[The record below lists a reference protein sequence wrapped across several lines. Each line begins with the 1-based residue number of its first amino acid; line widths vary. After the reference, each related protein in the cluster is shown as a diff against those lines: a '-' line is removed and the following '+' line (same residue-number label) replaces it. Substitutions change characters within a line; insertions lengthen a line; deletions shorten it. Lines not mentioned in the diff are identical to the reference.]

1 MKKIISILITCLIIG
16 LIVFISG
23 CLDNHVSE
31 DNKNQNIN
39 LLENSPTNNSS
50 IEPGVKEI
58 KMTEIVNTLKEL
70 KPTAEPYQFKE
81 GETYIYHIRISPTLL
96 AGPTTL
102 ECEPIEADIP
112 IHITSERINK
122 SEYWILTAEQV
133 NLTPRCKIPLPN
145 GGYRIGYLIENGDG
159 TPIPLPV
166 GGSIIAVNKENLS
179 DSFGMNIGKINSL
192 TEETFVEI
200 PPEWAFYLK
209 DNIKIV
215 KESKGT
221 FGEKE
226 CKARVEISVIG
237 SEKINGKDCFKV
249 EVVPTTDCIYGSII
263 GKGGT
268 IRVSLKEVYWIDK
281 QTRIIMKYQRY
292 SVGNEGSFLDSEVE
306 LKEIKKPYK

>member
-1 MKKIISILITCLIIG
+1 M
-16 LIVFISG
+16 
-23 CLDNHVSE
+23 
-31 DNKNQNIN
+31 
-39 LLENSPTNNSS
+39 
-50 IEPGVKEI
+50 
-58 KMTEIVNTLKEL
+58 
-70 KPTAEPYQFKE
+70 
-81 GETYIYHIRISPTLL
+81 
-96 AGPTTL
+96 
-102 ECEPIEADIP
+102 
-112 IHITSERINK
+112 
-122 SEYWILTAEQV
+122 
-133 NLTPRCKIPLPN
+133 PN

-192 TEETFVEI
+192 TAETFVEI

-226 CKARVEISVIG
+226 CKEREEIFVVG

-292 SVGNEGSFLDSEVE
+292 SVGNEGSFLDLEME

>member
-39 LLENSPTNNSS
+39 LSENSPTNNSS

-81 GETYIYHIRISPTLL
+81 GETYIYHIRISP
-96 AGPTTL
+96 GPTTL

-133 NLTPRCKIPLPN
+133 NLTPRCRIPLPN
-145 GGYRIGYLIENGDG
+145 GGYRMGYLIENGDG

-166 GGSIIAVNKENLS
+166 GGSIIAVNKENLF
-179 DSFGMNIGKINSL
+179 DSFAMNSINSL

-226 CKARVEISVIG
+226 CKDRVEISVIG

-249 EVVPTTDCIYGSII
+249 EVVPTTDCIYVSST

-268 IRVSLKEVYWIDK
+268 ILESLKEVYWIDK